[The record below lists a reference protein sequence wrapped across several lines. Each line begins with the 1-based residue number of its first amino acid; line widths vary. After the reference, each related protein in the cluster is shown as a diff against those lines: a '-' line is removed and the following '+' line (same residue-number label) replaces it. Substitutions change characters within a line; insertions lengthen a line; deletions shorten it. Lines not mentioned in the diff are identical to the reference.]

1 MIISNARELLQE
13 IDNILSLRTDKTIKN
28 ITLICQNM
36 NANFTTHNEQSP
48 QNLGQEILA
57 RLQRSYKEGTTITI
71 HSFDTLNEEQIL
83 GTKQHL
89 DLPEYIHL
97 KTHHNDNTILQTILD
112 SIKKSTNITANN
124 LEEILDKI
132 DSNEIQNIS
141 LQKSQCIITKQLR
154 NMLKESELFA
164 EIMAIENEKNIEYFI
179 DRLEQYIKQAIKD
192 NDKERYKNIIKTIFG
207 IVLAV
212 VMGGGVAMVL
222 LGISATL
229 LSSLMDYKD
238 SKKNKYSYI
247 KNPIIE
253 SLATELAMYIQLAN
267 TQLLTCMLI
276 VESTQENR
284 DKIEFIDLSGFNLYL
299 DTTLLSCCQSIAF
312 KGELNKPLDISNL
325 LQKNAINLPTI
336 QHNNIMAKILHTYKP
351 TPKESNDTNSK
362 QQDIK
367 NTPLLTSI
375 QQETQRF
382 NHLVY
387 IESPHF
393 NSALLAEI
401 FRQKNLQYPNNHTTN
416 MAKNYLFI
424 TNAPSK
430 YNAKL
435 TETITQHIA
444 NNAIKDDM
452 NNRTQQNLNISH
464 QGKTSNY
471 NATRDYSAY
480 RIDTDKKD
488 DEPYILQLSLF
499 ARADIADIEKNCK
512 KSDTYKRA
520 EKSRQARQKDYDD
533 STKSGY
539 LGVGSMTLYGSMNQQ
554 EAQLNNIK
562 QTYGID
568 YIESFFKN
576 PKEIEDIIK
585 KEEQSAKDFLTQL
598 QLFHNNNKNLN
609 NSLLAMFS
617 LFYGLYVFKTHFPS
631 FALQIKKDTQPI
643 SNLKISCLN
652 KTWSFNLYSKYAQIA
667 KELQEKLL
675 QANSIQKTDLNQDF
689 LNYLRDIIKS
699 NIDNNV
705 KALDDEITKEIG
717 IDLDKELQQEE
728 EKIKDYGEKYVNIVK
743 KERTQ
748 EVFYTSML
756 KILGAICPFIN
767 FTHENMIDTTKHC
780 LAIFITALENLGKT
794 QGLRVALY
802 NTLLTEIG
810 VFSYFLIPTSI
821 SVHIG
826 ANKNIKDGKI
836 NLAKKIED
844 RLSKI
849 VEPNK
854 KEYMQNIFKGFAQI
868 ELKRTQIQL
877 AHFEA
882 KTAFILD
889 TINNDIKQLSLQ
901 AIKQKLMS
909 TMTSS
914 SDRVLIAKVCFTYKR
929 DNNKPHSY
937 LLSELQTKERFSQTK
952 QFYRNKI
959 FHSFKINLSATLVDI
974 ALNAILDF
982 YFHTNYETYR
992 REYESLM
999 HTRYTFYYDLPYALK
1014 RKESVLEFYDN
1025 KTIKK
1030 ERELTYYPMIIA
1042 AKFISCDLQSMF
1054 YGTELCTGGLT
1065 HHIGLVHHLTQK
1077 QNNILQEL
1085 LLKKLL
1091 SYLII
1096 DEKRGAKDKD
1106 DYELHYNKQVPD
1118 YTFFNHKA
1126 LDSKGN
1132 IIDKTSHI
1140 SLDNI
1145 LTYQVPKDSDLYKE
1159 FKNLENEKDD
1169 VSAIDAYN
1177 EALVILADYKD
1188 YFFTNTPK
1196 KNDQGKILSY
1206 KDDKN
1211 KARRLLQCLNTIGQN
1226 NIRALYVGVNPQK
1239 KYLIERPKFIGRLAT
1254 TIIIEDGLWLG

>member
-57 RLQRSYKEGTTITI
+57 RLQHSYKEGTTITI

-276 VESTQENR
+276 VEGTQENR

-312 KGELNKPLDISNL
+312 KGEFKKSLDISNL

-499 ARADIADIEKNCK
+499 VRVDINEIKQDYENKTKDIRNSLQNAPIMDRYSMQIGGISYRE
-512 KSDTYKRA
+512 SFQQSLPKRL
-520 EKSRQARQKDYDD
+520 D
-533 STKSGY
+533 S
-539 LGVGSMTLYGSMNQQ
+539 
-554 EAQLNNIK
+554 IK

-585 KEEQSAKDFLTQL
+585 KEEQSAKNFLTQL

-617 LFYGLYVFKTHFPS
+617 LFYELYVFKTHFPS
-631 FALQIKKDTQPI
+631 FALQIKKDTQLI
-643 SNLKISCLN
+643 NNLKISCLN

-675 QANSIQKTDLNQDF
+675 QTNSIQKTDLNQDF
-689 LNYLRDIIKS
+689 LNYLRDTIKS

-705 KALDDEITKEIG
+705 KALDDEITKEIDL
-717 IDLDKELQQEE
+717 DLDKELQQEE

-743 KERTQ
+743 KDRTQ

-794 QGLRVALY
+794 QGLQVALY

-999 HTRYTFYYDLPYALK
+999 HTRYTFYYDLPYAVK
-1014 RKESVLEFYDN
+1014 RKESLLEFYDN
-1025 KTIKK
+1025 TTIQREK
-1030 ERELTYYPMIIA
+1030 ELTYYPMIVA
-1042 AKFISCDLQSMF
+1042 AKFMSFDLQSMI

-1132 IIDKTSHI
+1132 VIDKTTHI

-1196 KNDQGKILSY
+1196 KNNQGKILSY

>member
-1 MIISNARELLQE
+1 MIISNTRELLQE
-13 IDNILSLRTDKTIKN
+13 IDNILSLRTNKTIKN

-57 RLQRSYKEGTTITI
+57 RLQHSYKEGTTITI

-89 DLPEYIHL
+89 DLPNYIHL
-97 KTHHNDNTILQTILD
+97 EIHHNDNTILQAILD
-112 SIKKSTNITANN
+112 SIKKSTSITANN

-141 LQKSQCIITKQLR
+141 LQKSKCIITKQLR

-212 VMGGGVAMVL
+212 VMRGGAAMVL

-312 KGELNKPLDISNL
+312 KGEFNKPLDISNL

-512 KSDTYKRA
+512 KSDTYKQA

-585 KEEQSAKDFLTQL
+585 KEEQNAKDFLTQL

-631 FALQIKKDTQPI
+631 FALQIKKDTQLINNPY
-643 SNLKISCLN
+643 LKISCLN
-652 KTWSFNLYSKYAQIA
+652 KTWEFNIASSDSEHNAQIA
-667 KELQEKLL
+667 QELQEKLL
-675 QANSIQKTDLNQDF
+675 QTNSIQKTDLSQDF
-689 LNYLRDIIKS
+689 LNYLRDLIKS
-699 NIDNNV
+699 DIDNNA
-705 KALDDEITKEIG
+705 KALDDEIIKEIG

-794 QGLRVALY
+794 QGLQVALY

-821 SVHIG
+821 SVQIG

-889 TINNDIKQLSLQ
+889 TINNDIKQLNLQ

-929 DNNKPHSY
+929 DNNKPQSY

-992 REYESLM
+992 REYESIM
-999 HTRYTFYYDLPYALK
+999 HTRYTFYYDLPYAVK
-1014 RKESVLEFYDN
+1014 RKDSLLEFYDN
-1025 KTIKK
+1025 TTIKREK
-1030 ERELTYYPMIIA
+1030 ELTYYPMIIA
-1042 AKFISCDLQSMF
+1042 SKFISCDLQSVF

-1065 HHIGLVHHLTQK
+1065 HHIGLVHHLTHK
-1077 QNNILQEL
+1077 QNNNNLQEF

-1106 DYELHYNKQVPD
+1106 DYELHYNKQVSD

-1132 IIDKTSHI
+1132 ITDTRYTI

-1145 LTYQVPKDSDLYKE
+1145 LKYQVPKNSSLYKE
-1159 FKNLENEKDD
+1159 FKVLEDKKDKR
-1169 VSAIDAYN
+1169 SAIDSYN
-1177 EALVILADYKD
+1177 EALEILADYKD
-1188 YFFTNTPK
+1188 YYFTNTRS
-1196 KNDQGKILSY
+1196 GKP
-1206 KDDKN
+1206 DKN
-1211 KARRLLQCLNTIGQN
+1211 KARRLLECLDIIGRN
-1226 NIRALYVGVNPQK
+1226 NIKALYVGTSDASKNMK
-1239 KYLIERPKFIGRLAT
+1239 RPKFIGRLAT

>member
-57 RLQRSYKEGTTITI
+57 RLQHSYKEGTTITI

-179 DRLEQYIKQAIKD
+179 DRLEQYIKQTIKD

-276 VESTQENR
+276 VEGTQENR

-312 KGELNKPLDISNL
+312 KGEFKKPLDISNL

-499 ARADIADIEKNCK
+499 VRVDINEIKQDYENKTKDIRNSLQNAPIMDRYSMQIGGISYRE
-512 KSDTYKRA
+512 SFQQSLPKRL
-520 EKSRQARQKDYDD
+520 D
-533 STKSGY
+533 S
-539 LGVGSMTLYGSMNQQ
+539 
-554 EAQLNNIK
+554 IK

-585 KEEQSAKDFLTQL
+585 KEEQSAKNFLTQL

-617 LFYGLYVFKTHFPS
+617 LFYELYVFKTHFPS
-631 FALQIKKDTQPI
+631 FALQIKKDTQLI
-643 SNLKISCLN
+643 NNLKISCLN

-675 QANSIQKTDLNQDF
+675 QTNSIQKTDLNQDF
-689 LNYLRDIIKS
+689 LNYLRDTIKS

-705 KALDDEITKEIG
+705 KALDDEITKEIDL
-717 IDLDKELQQEE
+717 DLDKELQQEE

-743 KERTQ
+743 KDRTQ

-794 QGLRVALY
+794 QGLQVALY

-999 HTRYTFYYDLPYALK
+999 HTRYTFYYDLPYAVK
-1014 RKESVLEFYDN
+1014 RKESLLEFYDN
-1025 KTIKK
+1025 TTIQREK
-1030 ERELTYYPMIIA
+1030 ELTYYPMIVA
-1042 AKFISCDLQSMF
+1042 AKFMSFDLQSMI

-1132 IIDKTSHI
+1132 VIDKTTHI

>member
-57 RLQRSYKEGTTITI
+57 RLQHSYKEGTTITI

-179 DRLEQYIKQAIKD
+179 DRLEQYIKQTIKD

-276 VESTQENR
+276 VEGTQENR

-312 KGELNKPLDISNL
+312 KGEFKKPLDISNL

-499 ARADIADIEKNCK
+499 VRVDINEIKQDYENKTKDIRNSLQNAPIMDRYSMQIGGISYRE
-512 KSDTYKRA
+512 SFQQSLPKRL
-520 EKSRQARQKDYDD
+520 D
-533 STKSGY
+533 S
-539 LGVGSMTLYGSMNQQ
+539 
-554 EAQLNNIK
+554 IK

-585 KEEQSAKDFLTQL
+585 KEEQSAKNFLTQL

-617 LFYGLYVFKTHFPS
+617 LFYELYVFKTHFPS
-631 FALQIKKDTQPI
+631 FALQIKKDTQLI
-643 SNLKISCLN
+643 NNLKISCLN

-675 QANSIQKTDLNQDF
+675 QTNSIQKTDLNQDF
-689 LNYLRDIIKS
+689 LNYLRDTIKS

-705 KALDDEITKEIG
+705 KALDDEITKEIDL
-717 IDLDKELQQEE
+717 DLDKELQQEE

-743 KERTQ
+743 KDRTQ

-794 QGLRVALY
+794 QGLQVALY

-992 REYESLM
+992 REYESLI
-999 HTRYTFYYDLPYALK
+999 HTRYTFYYDLPYAVK
-1014 RKESVLEFYDN
+1014 RKESLLEFYDN
-1025 KTIKK
+1025 TTIQREK
-1030 ERELTYYPMIIA
+1030 ELTYYPMIVA
-1042 AKFISCDLQSMF
+1042 AKFMSFDLQSMI

-1132 IIDKTSHI
+1132 VIDKTTHI